1 LAAPERGCEPERLP
15 EPEPEPLPELAP
27 MFGHGCL
34 LCGVV
39 FRGGALGEGALV
51 PGVVGVLAAPE
62 LVKPV
67 EPLVALGAA
76 TAPAIPA
83 TALPPSAPATI
94 VAPSSLEIFIMA
106 TSFVMDLTPSML
118 APVPKATQRRA

>member
-1 LAAPERGCEPERLP
+1 
-15 EPEPEPLPELAP
+15 

-39 FRGGALGEGALV
+39 LRGGALGEAALV
-51 PGVVGVLAAPE
+51 PGAVGVLAAPE
-62 LVKPV
+62 LAEPV
-67 EPLVALGAA
+67 EPLVAPGAA

-106 TSFVMDLTPSML
+106 TSFAMELTPSML
-118 APVPKATQRRA
+118 APAPQATQRTA